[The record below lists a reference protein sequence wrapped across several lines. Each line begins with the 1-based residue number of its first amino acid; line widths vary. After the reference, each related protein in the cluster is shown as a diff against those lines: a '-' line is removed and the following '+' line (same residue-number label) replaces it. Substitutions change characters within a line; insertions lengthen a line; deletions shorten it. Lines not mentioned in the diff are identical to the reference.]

1 LRRDREQVS
10 PAMAGDVPAI
20 ARKFEGGAPGDAD
33 IDGVWAS
40 VGKGTPTRWI
50 GPSHWG
56 RRSSSSTTLP
66 TLSDRIGD
74 RCRGEQSLAVRMRR
88 VSVNRTS
95 VAELDNATAVDH
107 RDPVGY
113 VPDDGDVMR
122 DEQVGNVEILLQV
135 TEQVEHL
142 SLDRDVQGAHRFVA
156 DDQTRGHHQRAS
168 DGDPLTLSA
177 REARREPARGLPWET
192 YLLEHR
198 PGALCPLLPRGR
210 NVGTQHLSERLA
222 DPSRRVER
230 AVRVLEDHL
239 QLCAKGS
246 PPCRIGVS
254 DVAPVES
261 DVTGRDGGAAEDRAA
276 DGRLARAGL
285 ADQTERLTYADRQ
298 AHPVHGHQRW
308 PATSDWVLNPDAAK
322 REQRLLIRDR
332 HRSIS
337 ASACRQRVS
346 RAGSGSTSATGSA
359 AHSSVPYV
367 QRG

>member
-1 LRRDREQVS
+1 MACDVS
-10 PAMAGDVPAI
+10 AI

-40 VGKGTPTRWI
+40 AGKGTPTRWI
-50 GPSHWG
+50 SPSHRG
-56 RRSSSSTTLP
+56 RRSSSRTMLP
-66 TLSDRIGD
+66 ALPDRIWD
-74 RCRGEQSLAVRMRR
+74 RCRSQKSLAVRMRR
-88 VSVNRTS
+88 VSVNQTS
-95 VAELDNATAVDH
+95 VAKLDNATAVDH

-122 DEQVGNVEILLQV
+122 DEQVGDVEILLQV

-142 SLDRDVQGAHRFVA
+142 SLDRDVQGADRFVA
-156 DDQTRGHHQRAS
+156 DDQTRGHHQRAG

-177 REARREPARGLPWET
+177 REARREPARGLPWKT
-192 YLLEHR
+192 DLLEHR
-198 PGALCPLLPRGR
+198 PGARCPLRPRGR
-210 NVGTQHLSERLA
+210 TVGTQHLSERLA
-222 DPSRRVER
+222 DSSRRVER

-239 QLCAKGS
+239 QLCAEGS
-246 PPCRIGVS
+246 PPCWIGVS

-261 DVTGRDGGAAEDRAA
+261 DVTGRDGSAPEDRAA

-298 AHPVHGHQRW
+298 TNPVHGRQRW
-308 PATSDWVLNPDAAK
+308 PATSDRVLNPDAAK

-337 ASACRQRVS
+337 TSACRQRVS
-346 RAGSGSTSATGSA
+346 RAGSGATSVTGSA